1 MPGSTEPAKLAVNG
15 GAKVYV
21 LKNVPAIKFSAPV
34 HLKKKFFCQNDISRR
49 QQASVAKFEDFFKK
63 CLTFPV

>member
-34 HLKKKFFCQNDISRR
+34 RLKKKIMLS
-49 QQASVAKFEDFFKK
+49 K
-63 CLTFPV
+63 